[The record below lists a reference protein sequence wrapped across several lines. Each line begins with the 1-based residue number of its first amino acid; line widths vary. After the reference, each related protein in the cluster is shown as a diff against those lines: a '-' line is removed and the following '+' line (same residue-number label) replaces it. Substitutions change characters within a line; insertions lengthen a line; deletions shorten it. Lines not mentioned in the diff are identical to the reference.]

1 MQFVDLLMGDEV
13 QDMFGMNYG
22 IPVNRAAF
30 NSVGSKL
37 IDAQNATLQE
47 LLRYYDEDM
56 LRMYGY
62 TTDIMD
68 EEGIADFAAMI
79 ETLSGWYTNDGA
91 INAIIREEMPAY
103 FEGQKTLDQVIPVVE
118 DRVQTILNE
127 RLG

>member
-1 MQFVDLLMGDEV
+1 
-13 QDMFGMNYG
+13 MNYG

-118 DRVQTILNE
+118 DRIQTILNE